1 MATKT
6 TIQNLIDTNL
16 SSGSNIT
23 ATEHRAVEIA
33 LLDAIYPTP
42 LVDTHLTTNV
52 LTSILSGVEYQL
64 TFTKVGRMV
73 HVNGFITNTS
83 RSIFSLEMFAN
94 ITNSEYKPFNGFVIQ
109 GHNAFGNTLNIQIE
123 SGMMSINSAFG
134 ASTSFFINQSYPV
147 IN

>member
-1 MATKT
+1 MANKT
-6 TIQNLIDTNL
+6 TITNLINTNL
-16 SSGSNIT
+16 ADSSTILAS
-23 ATEHRAVEIA
+23 EHREVEIA

-52 LTSILSGVEYQL
+52 LTSILSGVEYKL

-83 RSIFSLEMFAN
+83 GSIFSLEMFAN
-94 ITNSEYKPFNGFVIQ
+94 ITNSEYEPFNVFVIQ

-123 SGMMSINSAFG
+123 SGMMSINSVFG
-134 ASTSFFINQSYPV
+134 ASSSFFINQSYPV

>member
-1 MATKT
+1 MANKT
-6 TIQNLIDTNL
+6 TITNLINSNL
-16 SSGSNIT
+16 ADSSTILAS
-23 ATEHRAVEIA
+23 EHRAVEIA

-52 LTSILSGVEYQL
+52 LTSILPAVEYQL

-73 HVNGFITNTS
+73 HVNGFIENTS
-83 RSIFSLEMFAN
+83 GSILSLETFAN
-94 ITNSEYKPFNGFVIQ
+94 ITNVEFNPFSDFVIQ

-123 SGMMSINSAFG
+123 SGMMSINSTFG